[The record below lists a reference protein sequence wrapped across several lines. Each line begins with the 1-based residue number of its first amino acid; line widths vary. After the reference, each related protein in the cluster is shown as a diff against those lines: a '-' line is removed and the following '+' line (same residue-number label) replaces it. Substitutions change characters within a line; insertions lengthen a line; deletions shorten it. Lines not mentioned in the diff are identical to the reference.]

1 MIEEETKK
9 GGRGV
14 EGMSEN
20 QKQRLKK
27 KMKMENDPEG
37 WFLDVTAEAA
47 EKDFAKARKK
57 RQGPDPDK
65 FGWSAFDDDCQHRV
79 YERRIH
85 SALARRPKE
94 EIQREYREGLGKGE
108 GEVDEATGVTQEG
121 VDRMVEELNR
131 NIERRSQFSRP
142 RPLAD
147 DAKDV
152 NYISERN
159 RKFNEKLNRHYDKY
173 TEDIRASLERG
184 SAF

>member
-1 MIEEETKK
+1 
-9 GGRGV
+9 
-14 EGMSEN
+14 
-20 QKQRLKK
+20 
-27 KMKMENDPEG
+27 MKMEKDPNG
-37 WFLDVTAEAA
+37 WFLDVTAESA

-57 RQGPDPDK
+57 RQGPDPEK

-85 SALARRPKE
+85 SALAKRSRE
-94 EIQREYREGLGKGE
+94 EIQREYREGAGE
-108 GEVDEATGVTQEG
+108 PVDEATGVTQGG
-121 VDRMVEELNR
+121 VDRMVDELNR

-147 DAKDV
+147 EAKDV

-173 TEDIRASLERG
+173 TEEIRASLERG

>member
-1 MIEEETKK
+1 
-9 GGRGV
+9 
-14 EGMSEN
+14 MSEN

-27 KMKMENDPEG
+27 KMKMEKDPDG

-57 RQGPDPDK
+57 RQGPDPEK

-79 YERRIH
+79 YERRIR
-85 SALARRPKE
+85 SAAAQSSKE
-94 EIQREYREGLGKGE
+94 QGRESTGKG
-108 GEVDEATGVTQEG
+108 GKDDDTIVDEVTGVTKEG
-121 VDRMVEELNR
+121 VDRMVSELNR

-142 RPLAD
+142 RPLTDEAR
-147 DAKDV
+147 DV
-152 NYISERN
+152 DYISERN

-173 TEDIRASLERG
+173 TEEIRASLERG